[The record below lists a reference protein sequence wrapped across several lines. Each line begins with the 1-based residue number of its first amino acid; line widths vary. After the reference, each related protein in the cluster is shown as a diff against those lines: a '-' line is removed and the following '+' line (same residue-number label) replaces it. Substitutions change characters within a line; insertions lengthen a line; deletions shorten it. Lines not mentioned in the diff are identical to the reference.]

1 MLLDPAKILAFCSTR
16 LFADTALP
24 YREICLP
31 PIADINR
38 WHQSPIR
45 PDIESVPAQLVGAEM
60 VPAPAQDQVVAA
72 LCTDGRHWWPYV
84 VFLDF
89 HDLLSK
95 EPPDDRRSQR
105 ARGDAPACSFVILI
119 VA

>member
-1 MLLDPAKILAFCSTR
+1 MLDPAKILAFCSTR
-16 LFADTALP
+16 LLEGMALP
-24 YREICLP
+24 HRASALLP
-31 PIADINR
+31 MADINW

-45 PDIESVPAQLVGAEM
+45 PDIKSVPAQLVGAEM

-72 LCTDGRHWWPYV
+72 LCTDGRHLWPYV

-95 EPPDDRRSQR
+95 ELPDDRRS
-105 ARGDAPACSFVILI
+105 
-119 VA
+119 

>member
-1 MLLDPAKILAFCSTR
+1 MLLDPAKILAFCSTW

-24 YREICLP
+24 HREVCFT
-31 PIADINR
+31 PITDINW

-72 LCTDGRHWWPYV
+72 LCTDGRHLWPYV

-95 EPPDDRRSQR
+95 KPPDDRRS
-105 ARGDAPACSFVILI
+105 
-119 VA
+119 

>member
-1 MLLDPAKILAFCSTR
+1 MLDPAKILAFVPRGNWRTR
-16 LFADTALP
+16 RSLIGTSALP
-24 YREICLP
+24 P
-31 PIADINR
+31 MADINW

-95 EPPDDRRSQR
+95 NRRMTGGVSARKVMPRR
-105 ARGDAPACSFVILI
+105 AALSF
-119 VA
+119 